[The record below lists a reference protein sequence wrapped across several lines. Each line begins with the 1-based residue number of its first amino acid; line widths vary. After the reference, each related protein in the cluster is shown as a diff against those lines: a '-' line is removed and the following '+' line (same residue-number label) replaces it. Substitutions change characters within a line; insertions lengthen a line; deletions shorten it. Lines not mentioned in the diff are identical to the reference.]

1 MVAHG
6 IAADVIRLEQADGIA
21 TITLDRG
28 GARNAIPVAGW
39 HALAAAAKA
48 VDDATLLVLRSADSV
63 FSAGADLDELAAL
76 ADAPDRRAPF
86 RTAMRAGID
95 ALAALPM
102 PTVAMIDGGCFGAA
116 VALVL
121 ACDLRIAGAGARFA
135 IPPARLGIGYPA
147 EDVARLVRQVG
158 QGQAARLLFTA
169 MPIDADEALRIGLVE
184 AAGIDPAGI
193 AANDSAAL
201 RALKA
206 AIIDPDAPGHAAA
219 FGAGFGSAAFARFAA
234 TRK

>member
-1 MVAHG
+1 M
-6 IAADVIRLEQADGIA
+6 IRLEQADGIA

-48 VDDATLLVLRSADSV
+48 VDNATLLVLRSADSV

-147 EDVARLVRQVG
+147 EDIARLVRQVG
-158 QGQAARLLFTA
+158 RGQAARLLFTA

-184 AAGIDPAGI
+184 VVGIDPAEI
-193 AANDSAAL
+193 AANDPAAL

-206 AIIDPDAPGHAAA
+206 AIVHPDAPGHAAA
-219 FGAGFGSAAFARFAA
+219 FDAGFGSAAFARFAA